1 MKLERKRLRDEARFQ
16 VFAHLSKGLIAYVL
30 SGIISTA
37 VIYNMQIT
45 ANARNVELFT
55 TDIKTLG
62 IIYFTIILASVINM
76 PLAFCAERFYL
87 LISRESPLS
96 SIPIKRFFEPFSKP
110 ALLLKGA
117 ILLIVI
123 SILEIFGI
131 FVLVFPVY
139 LAFSMSV
146 FFLSDNPEIS
156 IFEALKR
163 SAKMMHGK
171 KMEAFLTILPLMG
184 TYLLVNFFF
193 SSFYFISFFITSVI
207 QIMLFVVLAMIYDK
221 NKKEL

>member
-37 VIYNMQIT
+37 VIYNMQLT
-45 ANARNVELFT
+45 ASTHNVELFT
-55 TDIKTLG
+55 TNMKTLG
-62 IIYFTIILASVINM
+62 IVYLTLILASVINM
-76 PLAFCAERFYL
+76 PLAFCAQRFYL
-87 LISRESPLS
+87 LISRESPLN
-96 SIPIKRFFEPFSKP
+96 SIPIKRFFEPFGTP

-117 ILLIVI
+117 VLLIVI

-156 IFEALKR
+156 VFEALKR
-163 SAKMMHGK
+163 SAKMMRGK
-171 KMEAFLTILPLMG
+171 KMEVFLTILPLMG
-184 TYLLVNFFF
+184 TYLFVNFFF
-193 SSFYFISFFITSVI
+193 SSLYFISFFITSVI

-221 NKKEL
+221 NKQ